1 MPLNPSAMLDAQ
13 FNTIFES
20 MKVLQESMRE
30 LQANSKSLWGFFDKV
45 NSGVYSVN
53 RVLLFGCSNRFPLLS
68 VNDAS
73 DVCEVSSLTTAHKMF
88 VDMSGSYKYAYSF
101 NLDSTRLAVS
111 SSALEKYI
119 DAYDFIQYFYFCNF
133 NLSWKPYTT
142 VASSHGD
149 NSFTV
154 LGLLEQLNTIDEVF
168 CEVAIGLGLLSSL
181 LTNIAYFCDKPIA
194 RTVFGLW
201 NPNWSCSNDINQRA
215 GVNMNSGVS
224 FVCDVLNDDPQSE
237 KWYSSVFGPA
247 PPTGLN
253 HLQLSNGHSI
263 VEWVDDCSVVV
274 LWIIFASCI
283 QLFYGLITLGYPV
296 TTILERSSHIFSD
309 DKVSLTPG
317 WFEQF
322 NLKFQIRK
330 FDHCWIQDGVMLEV
344 LVKKAVLF
352 TKIAPEVERVK
363 DFLGEQNRRATI
375 PYLRKQMLYEQ
386 QVDQLENFHLP
397 LHDSMLLLEGA
408 NTISNTIID
417 DLGTTAAAGEVTQ
430 KAANNKKEGTH
441 STLKIM
447 LARYW
452 PKIAPYVFYEML
464 GKGNS
469 PSAFTFAQVIHAKCV
484 VNEVDSVSSLLRDM
498 TKLGCVPNFL
508 SHHFRALTPPQSA
521 NALVQEFILENL
533 LTSCSAVLDLL
544 LADGAPNGLKIWSC
558 YQHTIKC
565 LLDILKLGRDM

>member
-20 MKVLQESMRE
+20 MKLLQESMRE
-30 LQANSKSLWGFFDKV
+30 LQANNKRLWGFFDKV

-53 RVLLFGCSNRFPLLS
+53 RVLLIGCSNGFPLLS

-88 VDMSGSYKYAYSF
+88 VDMLGRYKYAYSF
-101 NLDSTRLAVS
+101 NLDSTRLYTESESVIHIMDRITLVHKIKCLQLPFDPGVYVTHDVIFLCDMCKDIRSITHIEYLRISANHAVRAVS

-119 DAYDFIQYFYFCNF
+119 DAYDFIQYFYFSNF

-149 NSFTV
+149 NSFT
-154 LGLLEQLNTIDEVF
+154 VF

-194 RTVFGLW
+194 RTVFGLG

-283 QLFYGLITLGYPV
+283 RLFYGLITLGYPV
-296 TTILERSSHIFSD
+296 TTILKRSSHIFSD

-322 NLKFQIRK
+322 NLKFQIPK
-330 FDHCWIQDGVMLEV
+330 FDHCWIQDGVMLDV

-352 TKIAPEVERVK
+352 TKIAPEVERAK

-417 DLGTTAAAGEVTQ
+417 DLGTTAAAREVTQ
-430 KAANNKKEGTH
+430 KAPTIEDID
-441 STLKIM
+441 KIIVAISELMEIMKM
-447 LARYW
+447 L
-452 PKIAPYVFYEML
+452 
-464 GKGNS
+464 
-469 PSAFTFAQVIHAKCV
+469 
-484 VNEVDSVSSLLRDM
+484 
-498 TKLGCVPNFL
+498 
-508 SHHFRALTPPQSA
+508 
-521 NALVQEFILENL
+521 QEAIFSQI
-533 LTSCSAVLDLL
+533 
-544 LADGAPNGLKIWSC
+544 
-558 YQHTIKC
+558 
-565 LLDILKLGRDM
+565 